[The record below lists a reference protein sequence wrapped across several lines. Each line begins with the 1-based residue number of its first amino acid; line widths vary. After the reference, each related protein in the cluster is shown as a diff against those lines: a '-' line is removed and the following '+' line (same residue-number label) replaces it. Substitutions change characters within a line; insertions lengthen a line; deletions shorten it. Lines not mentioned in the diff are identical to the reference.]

1 MSVVDLTS
9 FSDKAF
15 NAKDWLNNACSVL
28 PPEDSM
34 EKYLAELEMKLQLLA
49 EDISMSLEDQSTQ
62 AMQRIPRAISEI
74 SRVKEDG
81 TKLQSSVVSIV
92 QTLSDSE
99 KTSAKSVHLLSSVDV
114 VKRRMESARD
124 TLKEA
129 AGLAELMESVEEVF
143 AGKDLKL
150 MANTLARMRRGLQVV
165 GAVPEFK
172 HGRDRVAA
180 LEERLENV
188 VAPALNEAL
197 TSHNSDKARELRNI
211 LVAIGRYSAVE
222 RQYVSCRVT
231 PLIALWE
238 QYDGAG
244 MGNSASFVEWLP
256 SFYDAIL
263 LQLDQEVRW
272 SGTVFPEHHAQLLV
286 QLEITLLE
294 KTNDTYKARLR
305 DGIAEAQAAAV
316 SVGDGNVALA
326 AAEASGGALGALL
339 GAHNSTAFFARSLR
353 EMLLAVSTPGR
364 DVQRI
369 LTLAYSPFEEHKQKY
384 GDLERRQLAAEVA
397 SYDLTPGS
405 DLDEVVHRMTAAVS
419 GIASILE
426 VAVERC
432 LTFTCGTEV
441 EALLRALDDVA
452 LQFITSLT
460 ALLRSVRGL
469 CKLEEEEASTRQS
482 SQAESEDGIT
492 TTSSGL
498 QDATEHVQGALQL
511 LAVSSALLAQLGMFE
526 ATLRDTLVQLDKRIG
541 ELLPLVETAEGEG
554 ILVAEVS
561 GMEAA
566 YVRLASTP
574 DKARRLLSLLEQ
586 TRDARFH
593 ALPRATPRATSFQ
606 DQVHSLVYDVLI
618 SKVRVHLHELASHP
632 EWAEAAANGS
642 AFELPSFAAYPK
654 ENVTAVGEY
663 LLTLP
668 QQLEVLSGN
677 SGGDGREGEEAAE
690 DLAFFASTWLTKVTT
705 GTAEAYL
712 EELLR
717 IPHLSQ
723 KGAQQAAAD
732 LEYLCN
738 VYAALGEMVP
748 PPLAT
753 FMRCSMVTVADFTK
767 LVQAEAS
774 ELDAKVVSAVAAMR
788 GIELEASE

>member
-263 LQLDQEVRW
+263 LQLDQE
-272 SGTVFPEHHAQLLV
+272 LLV

-469 CKLEEEEASTRQS
+469 CNAYSGKLWARVAGVGCLVTWAKGLDEPGGTGARLEEEEASTRQS

-606 DQVHSLVYDVLI
+606 
-618 SKVRVHLHELASHP
+618 
-632 EWAEAAANGS
+632 
-642 AFELPSFAAYPK
+642 
-654 ENVTAVGEY
+654 
-663 LLTLP
+663 
-668 QQLEVLSGN
+668 
-677 SGGDGREGEEAAE
+677 
-690 DLAFFASTWLTKVTT
+690 
-705 GTAEAYL
+705 
-712 EELLR
+712 
-717 IPHLSQ
+717 
-723 KGAQQAAAD
+723 
-732 LEYLCN
+732 
-738 VYAALGEMVP
+738 
-748 PPLAT
+748 
-753 FMRCSMVTVADFTK
+753 
-767 LVQAEAS
+767 
-774 ELDAKVVSAVAAMR
+774 
-788 GIELEASE
+788 